1 VIAPHSIWIELLST
15 ITLKVLAQANAVTL
29 DKPYVPVHVPPMP
42 DDAGRLRFLRSVI
55 SNPLAAIPQS
65 AYRQGLSQPGFA
77 NSNIAFVCD
86 PDVLEE
92 VLIERVGDFPK
103 SLIDQQIMRPAVGD
117 SLLMAEGE
125 TWRWKRRLAA
135 PFFTPAALSRSAPQI
150 AAPFQALAQV
160 WRTRRG
166 SQVDVVAAMT
176 AATLDVIDSLLFS
189 RRGEIDPK
197 AISGAIDDYLDPIS
211 WRIGLASLGVPSW
224 MPFPGWGKMM
234 RAKSRMR
241 RLIQGLIAKRRSAD
255 ALENDLCGKLM
266 GARDPETDRPLSD
279 EDLVDMLLTLIAAG
293 HETSANALS
302 WAILCLAEAPQIQEQ
317 LVKEIAAVAGTESIG
332 TEHLAR
338 LPTVKAFLMETM
350 RLFPPVPVFSRRT
363 IKPETFGGHKFAPGT
378 MLFIPVYAIH
388 RHERL
393 WRNPTQFDIS
403 RFMEGRDKLIA
414 RTAYLPFGAGP
425 RICIGASL
433 AMMEMTIG
441 LATLLQS
448 VHFKSVEGFVADPI
462 SRVTLRS
469 RHGLSVRLA

>member
-1 VIAPHSIWIELLST
+1 
-15 ITLKVLAQANAVTL
+15 
-29 DKPYVPVHVPPMP
+29 MP
-42 DDAGRLRFLRSVI
+42 DDAGRMRFLRSVI

-65 AYRQGLSQPGFA
+65 AYREGISVPGFSR
-77 NSNIAFVCD
+77 SNIAFVCD

-92 VLIERVGDFPK
+92 VLVDRVGDFPK

-135 PFFTPAALSRSAPQI
+135 PFFTPAALSRSAPRL
-150 AAPFQALAQV
+150 AAPFQALAKDWQA
-160 WRTRRG
+160 RRG
-166 SQVDVVAAMT
+166 RQVDVVAAMT
-176 AATLDVIDSLLFS
+176 SATLDVIDSLLFS
-189 RRGEIDPK
+189 GRGEIDPK
-197 AISGAIDDYLDPIS
+197 AISRAIDDYLDPIS
-211 WRIGLASLGVPSW
+211 WRIGLASFGIPSW
-224 MPFPGWGKMM
+224 VPFPGWGKIM

-241 RLIQGLIAKRRSAD
+241 GLIQGLIVARRSSGVAHI
-255 ALENDLCGKLM
+255 DLCGQLM

-293 HETSANALS
+293 HETSANGLS